1 MANKSAADL
10 VLQLLRKRNARYK
23 FKDLAKAAKLTHAE
37 LTATIAEVR
46 KLVPNL
52 VFAKF
57 DKTYYLSETPTWYSN
72 QTDLSHL
79 PTEGE
84 LGVVSDTHLCSEAER
99 LDIVRDAYD
108 EFARRGITTV
118 LHAGD
123 LMDGMDV
130 YKGHNQFIKVHGCQ
144 AQARYFI
151 ENYPRKDGI
160 RTYAISGNHDC
171 STYLKSGVDQASLV
185 VNGFWHEGKQYEGRK
200 DIVYLG
206 QYSHRVILP
215 QEVTVELLHP
225 RGNNSYAL
233 SYKQQKRSEAM
244 DRNFR
249 PDVQLSGHFHMYSHL
264 WLQGTHFVACFG
276 LQDET
281 EFFKRLGLP
290 RGMGFM
296 VLRYRI
302 EKGQLTMLSPEVFA
316 YA

>member
-1 MANKSAADL
+1 MPNTSAVK
-10 VLQLLRKRNARYK
+10 VLALLRKRNARHK
-23 FKDLAKAAKLTHAE
+23 FKDLAKLSKLSYQELAHA
-37 LTATIAEVR
+37 IAEAR

-57 DKTYYLSETPTWYSN
+57 DKTYYLCETPTWYSN

-79 PTEGE
+79 PLEGE
-84 LGVVSDTHLCSEAER
+84 IGVVSDTHLCSDAER
-99 LDIVRDAYD
+99 LDIVRYAYD
-108 EFARRGITTV
+108 EFARRGVTTV
-118 LHAGD
+118 FHVGD
-123 LMDGMDV
+123 LMDGENV
-130 YKGHNQFIKVHGCQ
+130 YRGHNQFVKVHGAQ
-144 AQARYFI
+144 AQAKYFI
-151 ENYPRKDGI
+151 EKYPKREGI
-160 RTYAISGNHDC
+160 TTYAISGNHDC
-171 STYLKSGVDQASLV
+171 ESFLKTGVDQASLV
-185 VNGFWHEGKQYEGRK
+185 VNGFWHEGRQVEGRK

-206 QYSHRVILP
+206 QYAHRIILP

-244 DRNFR
+244 DRNLR
-249 PDVQLSGHFHMYSHL
+249 PDVQLSGHFHMYSHV
-264 WLQGTHFVACFG
+264 WLQGTHMVACFG

-302 EKGQLTMLSPEVFA
+302 RKGVLVMLSPEVFA
-316 YA
+316 VQ